1 MPCFDLSGFTP
12 MNQSLKNKYLFAWD
26 VFEKIQDYDIMVST
40 LRSGGDTSKTYWQ
53 FINYEEKSNWRI
65 GLSLHEKRYPTSNW
79 DPPQK
84 N

>member
-1 MPCFDLSGFTP
+1 MVCFDLSGFTP
-12 MNQSLKNKYLFAWD
+12 MNQSLKFKYITAWGVVD
-26 VFEKIQDYDIMVST
+26 RIQAYDINVST

-53 FINYEEKSNWRI
+53 FINFDEKSNWRI
-65 GLSLHEKRYPTSNW
+65 GLSLHAKRYPTSNW